1 MANGLKL
8 EGQRFGHLTVLKKLD
23 ERENRY
29 VVWLCRCDCGNEIKV
44 NTRHLMRGTVKDC
57 GCIPENSAK
66 RGPVAEDLT
75 GRRFGKLV
83 AVKNWKVKTAGPG
96 GNVAVTA
103 GICIFPL
110 HTA

>member
-1 MANGLKL
+1 
-8 EGQRFGHLTVLKKLD
+8 
-23 ERENRY
+23 
-29 VVWLCRCDCGNEIKV
+29 
-44 NTRHLMRGTVKDC
+44 MRGTVKDC

-96 GNVAVTA
+96 GNAAVTA